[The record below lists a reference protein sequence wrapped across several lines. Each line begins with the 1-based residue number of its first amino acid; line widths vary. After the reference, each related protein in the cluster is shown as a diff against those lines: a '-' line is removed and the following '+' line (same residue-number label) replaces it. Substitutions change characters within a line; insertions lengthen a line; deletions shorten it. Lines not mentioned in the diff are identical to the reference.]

1 MQAQSGLKRVVQR
14 PDKTSADFLDSLS
27 RASRSTAR
35 QLQPYLADLQMQFV
49 GTRLV
54 GTELQTKL
62 GREQTRLMREQAKKS
77 EEQERELRR
86 QAECL
91 AKLLAI
97 HSLAST
103 YKFTIDIRP
112 GLWYGSACYLEQ
124 AHHPPATLTH
134 LDSALPRAEASC
146 TIFVQITPSE

>member
-1 MQAQSGLKRVVQR
+1 MSDMPIWQSFLSVIGGVGGLCGIYALVQNW
-14 PDKTSADFLDSLS
+14 
-27 RASRSTAR
+27 
-35 QLQPYLADLQMQFV
+35 
-49 GTRLV
+49 
-54 GTELQTKL
+54 EQTKL
-62 GREQTRLMREQAKKS
+62 AREQTRLMREQAKKS

-112 GLWYGSACYLEQ
+112 DLW
-124 AHHPPATLTH
+124 
-134 LDSALPRAEASC
+134 
-146 TIFVQITPSE
+146 